1 MGRQIK
7 STSIDWG
14 RNPDVFVPDDRANVR
29 CSKCGFICNTTRETR
44 SEEGSRVGYGVDF
57 VNVGTPTDDIIKT
70 DSHFLTDGFKSIVDP
85 QVVGGCPLC
94 GSMLY
99 NK

>member
-1 MGRQIK
+1 MGRQIR
-7 STSIDWG
+7 STSIDYG
-14 RNPDVFVPDDRANVR
+14 ENNDVFTPDDRAFMR
-29 CSKCGFICNTTRETR
+29 CSKCGFICNTTRDVHA
-44 SEEGSRVGYGVDF
+44 EEGSRVGYGISF
-57 VNVGTPTDDIIKT
+57 VNAGTPTNDIMKT
-70 DSHFLTDGFKSIVDP
+70 DSYFPTDGVESVVDP